1 MEIYS
6 GGVSHL
12 APCDGLK
19 KRWRTLLPQYAKVL
33 KFTNMD
39 LRNILLQLVTT
50 EPVPRVVQPILS
62 MEEDKKNLLCLVW
75 CGIVCDACNKVNTG
89 EHMMPTMKPSTRRTI
104 TTMSQGTRS
113 LYLLRESWDR
123 RKNNLTHHKDHDCPI
138 VLAGVR
144 YHCTLLEM
152 CVEGEAYFVA
162 IIAIVEHGILWRCIQ
177 FVCPLL
183 CFQQILINC
192 PKVCYLQEL
201 GSFFPYI
208 LLKFKFLLLKGK

>member
-144 YHCTLLEM
+144 YHCTSSRNVRWRWSLFCGHYNNCEAWYTVEMYSICLSFALLSTNLDQIARR
-152 CVEGEAYFVA
+152 CVIYRSSGVFSPTFYLSSNF
-162 IIAIVEHGILWRCIQ
+162 
-177 FVCPLL
+177 
-183 CFQQILINC
+183 
-192 PKVCYLQEL
+192 CY
-201 GSFFPYI
+201 
-208 LLKFKFLLLKGK
+208 